1 MMNTPIAF
9 ITKAT
14 FGLLFSSCLAASI
27 AQAQTAG
34 QDTRATTSV
43 SPKSTASQ
51 YHPGVAGSAKYYY
64 QSVWGIDNLLVRKT
78 ASGNLIRFSYRVV
91 DPVRA
96 SALGNKRATPYL
108 IGQRSQAVLQVP
120 EMDKVGRLRQAGK
133 PEAGKEYWM
142 VFSNKGNLVKTGD
155 RVNVVIGSF
164 HADGLI
170 IE

>member
-1 MMNTPIAF
+1 MQRNGTRKIF
-9 ITKAT
+9 IS
-14 FGLLFSSCLAASI
+14 LFSATLALTML
-27 AQAQTAG
+27 AQPTWG
-34 QDTRATTSV
+34 QGINKTSSV

-108 IGQRSQAVLQVP
+108 IGQRSQAVLQIP

-142 VFSNKGNLVKTGD
+142 VFSNKGDLVKAGD